1 MKPQF
6 NNQLKEYNL
15 KFDIIFIQFPYHLFT
30 GFRGAINSHGT
41 CPSQAGALR
50 ISGAE
55 RQLQVEEEE
64 MKVATRET
72 SYC

>member
-30 GFRGAINSHGT
+30 GFIGAINSQQ
-41 CPSQAGALR
+41 CVLLR
-50 ISGAE
+50 LELCAY
-55 RQLQVEEEE
+55 RVLND
-64 MKVATRET
+64 
-72 SYC
+72 SYRWKKRR